1 MGDSSKALIGSIAA
15 LVALVLCVLIMARC
29 QMTVELTDARIA
41 DCAKSG
47 GHWNYNGGQGFCE
60 TQK

>member
-1 MGDSSKALIGSIAA
+1 MSERYIAGAIAA
-15 LVALVLCVLIMARC
+15 IIALVLCVLIMARC

-47 GHWNYNGGQGFCE
+47 GHWNYNAGQGFCE